1 MNNQFYHS
9 NLNGCGQYYQSY
21 RSYSHQG
28 CCHNT
33 NSQTSCCQQ
42 SRPVTPCCPNNNDDC
57 NPATITIG
65 TTTTLPA
72 GSNAT
77 VTNSGGLGKLF
88 TRDIIGIFRH
98 IFGTSS
104 QKEPVFLIHIYI
116 GW

>member
-1 MNNQFYHS
+1 MKGVKKMNNEFCQTS
-9 NLNGCGQYYQSY
+9 NVYRTYCNYTNRCCNNGFTCTTQQNTCCP
-21 RSYSHQG
+21 RSQTQ
-28 CCHNT
+28 CCCNPTIRVGTTVTGDPNT
-33 NSQTSCCQQ
+33 N
-42 SRPVTPCCPNNNDDC
+42 
-57 NPATITIG
+57 AI
-65 TTTTLPA
+65 
-72 GSNAT
+72 